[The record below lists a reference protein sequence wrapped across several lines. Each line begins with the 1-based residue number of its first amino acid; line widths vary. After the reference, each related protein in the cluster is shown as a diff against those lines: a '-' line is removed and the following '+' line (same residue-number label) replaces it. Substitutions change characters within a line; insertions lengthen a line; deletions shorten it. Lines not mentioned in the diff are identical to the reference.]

1 MTKMILGVFAKMTG
15 QVNAGKGRLRFLD
28 VFAGGGG
35 LSEGFIR
42 AGFRPVAH
50 VEMDPSACYTLK
62 TRMARHWL
70 VQNNREEVYYDYL
83 NRKISRDDF
92 YEKVPQDILS
102 SVINKTV
109 GETAMKDLFNT
120 INEVIGDK
128 SIDLIIGGPPCQAYS
143 LIGRSSDSNK
153 MKDDARNYLYKY
165 YAMFLEK
172 YKPAY
177 FVFENVLGLLSAK
190 DENGNLY
197 FDMMKKLFKKAGYE
211 VEYKTL
217 CASDYGVLQKR
228 KRIILVGKRGEE
240 TGFYPEPETLNPE
253 VLVNEVFSDLPV
265 LSAGEGSDEPCK
277 VKPYAGQWLYQSKI
291 KNDDYLVTLHQARPH
306 TRTDLEIYRRVVKA
320 WNNGHKRLDYNSLPK
335 KLKTRKNL
343 TAFTD
348 RYKVVEGDI
357 ECCHTILAHIAKD
370 GHYYIHPDINQNRSI
385 TPREAARL
393 QSFPDDY
400 FFEAEKEYSSRDA
413 VFRQI
418 GNAVP
423 VLMAE
428 KIAFK
433 LMEGW

>member
-1 MTKMILGVFAKMTG
+1 MILEALAKMTG
-15 QVNAGKGRLRFLD
+15 QINAGKGRLRFLD

-42 AGFRPVAH
+42 AGFQPVAH
-50 VEMDPSACYTLK
+50 VEMDISACYTLK

-70 VQNNREEVYYDYL
+70 AENNREEVYYDYL

-92 YEKVPQDILS
+92 YEKAPKNILS
-102 SVINKTV
+102 SVINKTI

-165 YAMFLEK
+165 SAMFLEK

-190 DENGNLY
+190 DEKGFFY

-211 VEYKTL
+211 VEHKTL

-240 TGFYPEPETLNPE
+240 TGFYPEPDTLNPG

-265 LSAGEGSDEPCK
+265 LSAGGGSDEPCK
-277 VKPYAGQWLYQSKI
+277 VKSYNGKWLYQSKI
-291 KNDDYLVTLHQARPH
+291 KNDDYPVTLHQARPH
-306 TRTDLEIYRRVVKA
+306 TRTDLEIYRRVVKT
-320 WNNGHKRLDYNSLPK
+320 WNNGHKRLVYDTLPK

-343 TAFTD
+343 TAFID
-348 RYKVVEGDI
+348 RYKIVEGDLPS
-357 ECCHTILAHIAKD
+357 CHTILAHIAKD

-400 FFEAEKEYSSRDA
+400 FFEAEKANASRLA

-428 KIAFK
+428 AVAQK
-433 LMEGW
+433 LMEAW

>member
-1 MTKMILGVFAKMTG
+1 
-15 QVNAGKGRLRFLD
+15 LRFLD
-28 VFAGGGG
+28 LFAGGGG

-42 AGFRPVAH
+42 AGFQPVAH

-70 VQNNREEVYYDYL
+70 VENNREEIYYDYL

-92 YEKVPQDILS
+92 YEKVPGNMLS
-102 SVINKTV
+102 SVINKEI
-109 GETAMKDLFNT
+109 GENT
-120 INEVIGDK
+120 IKEIFKVIDEIVGNNH
-128 SIDLIIGGPPCQAYS
+128 INLIIGGPPCQAYS
-143 LIGRSSDSNK
+143 LIGRSSDSRK
-153 MKDDARNYLYKY
+153 MANDTRNYLYKY
-165 YAMFLEK
+165 YALFLQK

-190 DENGNLY
+190 NKKGELY
-197 FDMMKKLFKKAGYE
+197 LDQMRNLFKKNGYE
-211 VEYKTL
+211 TEYKIL

-228 KRIILVGKRGEE
+228 KRIILIGKRDGE
-240 TGFYPEPETLNPE
+240 TGFYHEPAILSSN
-253 VLVNEVFSDLPV
+253 VLVNEIFSDLPF
-265 LSAGEGSDEPCK
+265 LSAGGGSDKPCK
-277 VKPYAGQWLYQSKI
+277 PRNYKGQWLYQSKI
-291 KNDDYLVTLHQARPH
+291 KNTDYPMTLHQARSH
-306 TRTDLEIYRRVVKA
+306 TRIDLEIYRRVVRA
-320 WNNGHKRLDYNSLPK
+320 WNNGHKRLDYNSLPAS
-335 KLKTRKNL
+335 LKTRKNL

-348 RYKVVEGDI
+348 RYKVVEGDLNY
-357 ECCHTILAHIAKD
+357 CHTILAHIAKD
-370 GHYYIHPDINQNRSI
+370 GHYYIHPDIAQNRSI

-428 KIAFK
+428 KIALK
-433 LMEGW
+433 LKENW

>member
-1 MTKMILGVFAKMTG
+1 MILGEFEKVTE
-15 QVNAGKGRLRFLD
+15 QINAGKNRLRFMDL
-28 VFAGGGG
+28 FAGGGG

-42 AGFRPVAH
+42 GGFQPVVH

-70 VQNNREEVYYDYL
+70 VENKREDVYYDYL

-92 YEKVPQDILS
+92 YKKVPENILS
-102 SVINKTV
+102 SVINKEI
-109 GETAMKDLFNT
+109 GENT
-120 INEVIGDK
+120 IKEIFKTIDK
-128 SIDLIIGGPPCQAYS
+128 IIDNDNIDLIIGGPPCQAYS
-143 LIGRSSDSNK
+143 LIGRSSDSKK
-153 MKDDARNYLYKY
+153 MANDARNYLYKY
-165 YAMFLEK
+165 YTMFLEK

-190 DENGNLY
+190 DGENNLY
-197 FDMMKKLFKKAGYE
+197 FDMMKKLFKKTGYE
-211 VEYKTL
+211 VEHKIL

-228 KRIILVGKRGEE
+228 KRIILVGKRGGA
-240 TGFYPEPETLNPE
+240 TGFYPEPDMLNPG

-277 VKPYAGQWLYQSKI
+277 VRSYTRQWLYKSKI
-291 KNDDYLVTLHQARPH
+291 KNDDYPVTLHQARPH
-306 TRTDLEIYRRVVKA
+306 TRTDLEIYRRVVKS
-320 WNNGHKRLDYNSLPK
+320 WNNGHKRLVYHTLPK
-335 KLKTRKNL
+335 TLKTRKNL
-343 TAFTD
+343 TAFMD
-348 RYKVVEGDI
+348 RYKIVEGDLPS
-357 ECCHTILAHIAKD
+357 CHTILAHIAKD
-370 GHYYIHPDINQNRSI
+370 GHYYIHPDITQNRSI

-400 FFEAEKEYSSRDA
+400 FFEAEKVNASRLA

-428 KIAFK
+428 AIAQK
-433 LMEGW
+433 LMETCNG

>member
-1 MTKMILGVFAKMTG
+1 MTG
-15 QVNAGKGRLRFLD
+15 HINAGKDSLRFLD
-28 VFAGGGG
+28 LFAGGGG

-50 VEMDPSACYTLK
+50 VEMDPSACHTLK

-70 VQNNREEVYYDYL
+70 VENNREDVYYDYL

-92 YEKVPQDILS
+92 YEKAPEDILL
-102 SVINKTV
+102 SVINKSI
-109 GETAMKDLFNT
+109 GETTMKDLFKT
-120 INEVIGDK
+120 IDEIIGNK
-128 SIDLIIGGPPCQAYS
+128 GIDLIIGGPPCQAYS
-143 LIGRSSDSNK
+143 LIGRSSDSKK
-153 MKDDARNYLYKY
+153 MINDSRNYLYKY

-190 DENGNLY
+190 DEEGNLY

-211 VEYKTL
+211 VEHKTL

-240 TGFYPEPETLNPE
+240 TGFYPEPETLNPG

-265 LSAGEGSDEPCK
+265 LSAGEGSDKPCK
-277 VKPYAGQWLYQSKI
+277 VRSYAGQWLYQSKI
-291 KNDDYLVTLHQARPH
+291 KNDDFPVTLHQARPH
-306 TRTDLEIYRRVVKA
+306 TRTDLEIYQRVVKS
-320 WNNGHKRLDYNSLPK
+320 WNDGHKRLVYRTLPK
-335 KLKTRKNL
+335 TLKTRTNL
-343 TAFTD
+343 TAFID
-348 RYKVVEGDI
+348 RYKIVEGDLPF
-357 ECCHTILAHIAKD
+357 CHTILAHIAKD

-400 FFEAEKEYSSRDA
+400 FFEAEKVNASRLA

-428 KIAFK
+428 AIAQK
-433 LMEGW
+433 LMEAW